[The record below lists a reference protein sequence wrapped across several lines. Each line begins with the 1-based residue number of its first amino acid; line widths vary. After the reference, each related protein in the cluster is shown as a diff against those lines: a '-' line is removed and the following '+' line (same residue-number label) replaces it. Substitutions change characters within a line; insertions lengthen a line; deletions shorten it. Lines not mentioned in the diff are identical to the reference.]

1 MDTINS
7 SNYNFLYD
15 YEFDRQKK
23 FIALVIFISSS
34 LVFVFSAV
42 GLTDFISNQTSE
54 FLKIHLGLTNKWSTT
69 FGPEW
74 FVSLNKDVSAL
85 GGFLLISIFF
95 TITIIYYRLR
105 KESRRLWR
113 FAFIVLMGAI
123 MMLIVKMIV
132 SNELI
137 DDHSE
142 IIIGT
147 VSSFPSGH
155 AMMGTIFY
163 GTLAVTISRRQHSK
177 RTKRLTLFSGIVI
190 IILIGISRVLPG
202 IHTLN
207 EVIAGWSLGLTWL
220 CLCWFLE
227 RYIKNA
233 RALQKNS
240 NHSPNTKK

>member
-1 MDTINS
+1 MDTLNS
-7 SNYNFLYD
+7 NKHNFVYD
-15 YEFDRQKK
+15 YEADQRKK
-23 FIALVIFISSS
+23 FIAFILFILSALVFASS
-34 LVFVFSAV
+34 LA
-42 GLTDFISNQTSE
+42 GLTDFISDQTSQ
-54 FLKIHLGLTNKWSTT
+54 FLLNHLGLTNKWSTT

-95 TITIIYYRLR
+95 TVTIIYYHLR

-113 FAFIVLMGAI
+113 FAFIVLMGAFI
-123 MMLIVKMIV
+123 MLTVKMIV

-163 GTLAVTISRRQHSK
+163 GTLAVIISRRQHSK
-177 RTKRLTLFSGIVI
+177 KTKRLTLLSGIVI

-207 EVIAGWSLGLTWL
+207 EVIAGWSLGLAWL

-233 RALQKNS
+233 RALQNNS
-240 NHSPNTKK
+240 KHLQNTKT